1 MKLKKKHGEAT
12 GHYSASC
19 TIGIRMAKYP
29 ATHLSPELGSCSE
42 LLANIATFVKNNCPT
57 DRSIL
62 IVSSRI

>member
-1 MKLKKKHGEAT
+1 MKLKKKQGEAT
-12 GHYSASC
+12 WRCSASC

-42 LLANIATFVKNNCPT
+42 LLANIATFVENNCSADT
-57 DRSIL
+57 SIL